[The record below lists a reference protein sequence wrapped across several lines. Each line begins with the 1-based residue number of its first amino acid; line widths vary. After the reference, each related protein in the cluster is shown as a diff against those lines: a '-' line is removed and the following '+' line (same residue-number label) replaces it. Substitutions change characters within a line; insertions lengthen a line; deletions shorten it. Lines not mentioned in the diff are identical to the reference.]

1 MVGLDGEKMSKS
13 KGNLVLVSKLRAAG
27 VDPMAIRL
35 ALLSQHYRDDWMW
48 TDDILAAAVER
59 LATWR
64 EAVRLDAG
72 LNADATIAAVRAALA
87 DDLDAPAAL
96 AAVDAWAGASV
107 AIDSDD
113 TDAPSRWP
121 GPSTPCWASGSRR
134 RDGNL
139 HLTPSGSACR
149 AACPTV
155 RHRFPSP
162 RRRAYASPDE
172 LTLAR
177 VPGSV

>member
-1 MVGLDGEKMSKS
+1 
-13 KGNLVLVSKLRAAG
+13 
-27 VDPMAIRL
+27 MAIRL

-48 TDDILAAAVER
+48 TDDLLAAAVER

-87 DDLDAPAAL
+87 DDLNAPAAL

-113 TDAPSRWP
+113 TDAPRRWP
-121 GPSTPCWASGSRR
+121 GPSTPCWAFGSRTS
-134 RDGNL
+134 DGNL
-139 HLTPSGSACR
+139 HAHAVGIGVSHGVSYIRGARFRHP
-149 AACPTV
+149 AAGVRFSRRVNNSRVYRGRCKSEPAVTV
-155 RHRFPSP
+155 RDPQAASLSVDLVKFRD
-162 RRRAYASPDE
+162 RR
-172 LTLAR
+172 
-177 VPGSV
+177 